1 MLNLTFSTQTDMLD
15 PTFST
20 LFHIW
25 VLSVEIIEFDTRNVN
40 SIRTGLKA
48 ILQFLVSLLLPNQW
62 DLSRV
67 LYPALFENKLF

>member
-1 MLNLTFSTQTDMLD
+1 MLD
-15 PTFST
+15 STFST

-25 VLSVEIIEFDTRNVN
+25 VLSVEIIEFDTRNVS

-67 LYPALFENKLF
+67 LYPALFENKLFWILNLHE